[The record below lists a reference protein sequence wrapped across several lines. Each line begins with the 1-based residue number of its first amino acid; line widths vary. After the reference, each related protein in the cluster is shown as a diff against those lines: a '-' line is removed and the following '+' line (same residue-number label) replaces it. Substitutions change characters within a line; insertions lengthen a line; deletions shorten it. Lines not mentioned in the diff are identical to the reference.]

1 MLGGKVYATLII
13 GVAFFMFGG
22 IPHVTGETILL
33 KPEFIEVIKP
43 EFMEVSEF
51 EFIEV
56 TKFQFIEINKF
67 EFTEAS
73 EPEFS
78 ERFIDVDGSTK
89 FGGKQKSLKEIMC
102 AKRPRLLT
110 PEECLFVGQ

>member
-13 GVAFFMFGG
+13 GVVLFMFGG

-51 EFIEV
+51 EFMDLTEPEFMEG
-56 TKFQFIEINKF
+56 TEF
-67 EFTEAS
+67 EFMEAS

-78 ERFIDVDGSTK
+78 EPFVDVDGSTK
-89 FGGKQKSLKEIMC
+89 RGGKTEKC
-102 AKRPRLLT
+102 
-110 PEECLFVGQ
+110 